1 MWAITLKSK
10 MRFQGSLFFEKLLR
24 NTFKHDLLKI
34 EFRKIRCKNRRIF
47 MLVVKLGVVILYK
60 YTKKRENLESCYQP
74 KVTLEFLESKT
85 TSTFS

>member
-60 YTKKRENLESCYQP
+60 NTKKKKIWSRAISL
-74 KVTLEFLESKT
+74 K
-85 TSTFS
+85 

>member
-34 EFRKIRCKNRRIF
+34 EFRKIRCNNRRIL
-47 MLVVKLGVVILYK
+47 MLVVKLGVVIFSNIQ
-60 YTKKRENLESCYQP
+60 KKKKIWSCA
-74 KVTLEFLESKT
+74 
-85 TSTFS
+85 FSLK

>member
-60 YTKKRENLESCYQP
+60 YTKKKKIWSRSISL
-74 KVTLEFLESKT
+74 K
-85 TSTFS
+85 

>member
-1 MWAITLKSK
+1 MWKITLKSK

-34 EFRKIRCKNRRIF
+34 EFRKIWCKNRRIF

-60 YTKKRENLESCYQP
+60 YTKKRKFGVVLSA
-74 KVTLEFLESKT
+74 
-85 TSTFS
+85 

>member
-60 YTKKRENLESCYQP
+60 YTKKRKFGVVLSA
-74 KVTLEFLESKT
+74 
-85 TSTFS
+85 

>member
-1 MWAITLKSK
+1 MWTITLKSK

-60 YTKKRENLESCYQP
+60 YTKKRKFGVVLSA
-74 KVTLEFLESKT
+74 
-85 TSTFS
+85 